1 MKILAKFLGRV
12 NKYHAP
18 PDISYVT
25 LKNEETGTICET
37 DAVSEKLLAA
47 GIDHDDCEFEIIVQE
62 DVGGCTTAVLTKL
75 NPKPISAEELKKI
88 SDEVDRKLPP
98 PDDFAI

>member
-25 LKNEETGTICET
+25 LKDLNSGQVYET

-47 GIDHDDCEFEIIVQE
+47 GIDHDDCEFEIIVEE

-75 NPKPISAEELKKI
+75 GPLPVSDEELKKI
-88 SDEVDRKLPP
+88 SEEVDKKLPP